1 MVPVNIKVSL
11 HNLGKTELDILPV
24 CSGNL
29 LSLIFSV
36 KRFPKS
42 NSYML
47 NVMSHEENVD
57 GVAAGL
63 GETEESIEKYF
74 DL

>member
-11 HNLGKTELDILPV
+11 HNLGKAELDILPV
-24 CSGNL
+24 WFVQE
-29 LSLIFSV
+29 IFDLFIW
-36 KRFPKS
+36 KIP
-42 NSYML
+42 YML
-47 NVMSHEENVD
+47 DVMSHEENVD

>member
-1 MVPVNIKVSL
+1 MKCYFKVDRQDFEIKVDRQ
-11 HNLGKTELDILPV
+11 DIL
-24 CSGNL
+24 CN
-29 LSLIFSV
+29 
-36 KRFPKS
+36 
-42 NSYML
+42 
-47 NVMSHEENVD
+47 EENVD